1 VDPALRE
8 RSCAELGGGTAG
20 SFEALDLPAGR
31 DTGNGLAP
39 GERSDAPVGLPRVVP
54 FKTATETY
62 NRRYQWVARGGLV
75 WFRSNAERT
84 GIRQAWRELPVP
96 PCFYRGVREIAAD
109 DDELVA
115 IGPDRRIYTM
125 DHALRGPEEFNWTSR
140 WGPIFW
146 MGSGHLLPRGVRS
159 WAWSVISQREDGT
172 WRDAAGNA
180 HPVGDYKVSHIWT
193 LGRDGRRLGFNDPWL
208 ARDRS
213 YEMCGPHRGRFRVA
227 GMSASGSTVF
237 VIGRHGDMFTRLFD
251 FDISGSDPAF
261 FHYSYANQRGR
272 PDPVIQL
279 PPPAW
284 REQPKVPGRITRRI
298 SIEKRGRGAV
308 HRTLRVE
315 GRDARGRLGYWQKDL
330 PARRSRAWRFHRSG
344 RRPPAA
350 SLPNPRRD
358 TSALGLTR
366 SRDLRYVRPRADGW
380 SGELA
385 NYNVACSPARLRVR
399 LASRA
404 RFELVLHTADG
415 LRLEPRPPG
424 LSAEPR
430 GQFGELEVPLRVL
443 RSRDPAVRRW
453 LTSELGGRRFTTVPV
468 NATTGAVEVAEV
480 GWRFVRRR
488 R

>member
-1 VDPALRE
+1 VDPAQRE

-39 GERSDAPVGLPRVVP
+39 GARSDAPAGLPRDVP

-84 GIRQAWRELPVP
+84 GLRRPWRELPIP
-96 PCFYRGVREIAAD
+96 PCFYGGVREIAAD
-109 DDELVA
+109 DDELIA

-125 DHALRGPEEFNWTSR
+125 DHALRGAEEFNWTSR
-140 WGPIFW
+140 WGPVFW
-146 MGSGHLLPRGVRS
+146 MGTGHLLPRGIRS

-172 WRDAAGNA
+172 WRDPAG
-180 HPVGDYKVSHIWT
+180 HPQRVGDYKVSHIWM

-227 GMSASGSTVF
+227 GMAASGSTIF
-237 VIGRHGDMFTRLFD
+237 VIGHHGDMFTRLYD

-261 FHYSYANQRGR
+261 FHYSYADQRGR
-272 PDPVIQL
+272 RNPVIQL

-284 REQPKVPGRITRRI
+284 REQPKVPGRITRTI
-298 SIEKRGRGAV
+298 SIEKRGRGGV

-315 GRDARGRLGYWQKDL
+315 GRDARGRTGYWQKDL
-330 PARRSRAWRFHRSG
+330 TALRWRFHRTG
-344 RRPPAA
+344 RPPLGRA
-350 SLPNPRRD
+350 LPNPRRD
-358 TSALGLTR
+358 TSAAGLGR
-366 SRDLRYVRPRADGW
+366 SRDLRYARPRFGGW
-380 SGELA
+380 SAELA
-385 NYNVACSPARLRVR
+385 DYNVACSPARLRVR
-399 LASRA
+399 LASGA
-404 RFELVLHTADG
+404 RFALALHTADG
-415 LRLEPRPPG
+415 IRLTPRAPG

-430 GQFGELEVPLRVL
+430 QQFGTIEVPARV
-443 RSRDPAVRRW
+443 RRGASPAVRRW
-453 LTSELGGRRFTTVPV
+453 LAGRLGGRRFTAVTVL
-468 NATTGAVEVAEV
+468 ATTGAVVLDEL
-480 GWRFVRRR
+480 GWRFTRRGR
-488 R
+488 